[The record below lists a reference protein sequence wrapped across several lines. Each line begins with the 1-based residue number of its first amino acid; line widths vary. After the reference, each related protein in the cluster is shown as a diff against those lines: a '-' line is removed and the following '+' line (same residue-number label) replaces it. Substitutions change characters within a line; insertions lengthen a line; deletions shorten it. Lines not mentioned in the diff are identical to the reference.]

1 MSWKYWEAKCG
12 PRVRDLARRQ
22 ILEDRDSFFLSIYV
36 EIMEALDIFEGPPF
50 LD

>member
-1 MSWKYWEAKCG
+1 V
-12 PRVRDLARRQ
+12 VRESG
-22 ILEDRDSFFLSIYV
+22 ILQEGRSLKIEILFSSFFLSIYV

>member
-1 MSWKYWEAKCG
+1 M
-12 PRVRDLARRQ
+12 VRESG
-22 ILEDRDSFFLSIYV
+22 ILQEGRSLKIEILFSSFFLSIYV